1 MTRRYVIVLTPAT
14 ELDEVGYTV
23 TVPALPG
30 CITEG
35 DTMDEALLNAREVIG
50 LFVESLEARGLP
62 IPPSDEVV
70 TSVEIGEHQPVLS
83 I

>member
-1 MTRRYVIVLTPAT
+1 MTRRYVIVLTPT
-14 ELDEVGYTV
+14 VEEDEVGYTV

-30 CITEG
+30 CVTEG
-35 DTMDEALLNAREVIG
+35 DTMDEALANAREVVA

-70 TSVEIGEHQPVLS
+70 TSIEVGDHQPVLAV
-83 I
+83 

>member
-1 MTRRYVIVLTPAT
+1 VTRRYVIVLTPAVD
-14 ELDEVGYTV
+14 EDEVGYTV

-30 CITEG
+30 CVTEG
-35 DTMDEALLNAREVIG
+35 DTMDEALANARDVIT

-70 TSVEIGEHQPVLS
+70 TSIEIGEHQQALAV
-83 I
+83 